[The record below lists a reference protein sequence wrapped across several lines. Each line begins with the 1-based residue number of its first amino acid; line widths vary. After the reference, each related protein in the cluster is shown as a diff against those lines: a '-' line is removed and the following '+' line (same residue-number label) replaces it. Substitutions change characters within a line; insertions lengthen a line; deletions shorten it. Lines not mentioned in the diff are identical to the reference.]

1 MRKQI
6 ILLLIICL
14 AVAANAQQ
22 YLPQDKPIFI
32 PEHDFRIGIGAKP
45 FEAANITFGD
55 GYESL
60 YVSNYF
66 DTKTYYSGARYTSNS
81 LFFEYIYQV
90 NKWFG
95 IGGSAVYLAYFNQY
109 YDGKTDQ
116 YIGENMTEHF
126 SLYPTVRFTWYRTPK
141 FSAYS
146 AFGVGQRLVF
156 SRDRVNDVETLS
168 TRSNISG
175 QITLLGFTVGRN
187 IYGFTDL
194 LTLGSQGM
202 LNVGLGYRF
211 SVPQK
216 TKKHEE
222 K

>member
-22 YLPQDKPIFI
+22 YAPQDKPIFI

-45 FEAANITFGD
+45 FEAANITFGENFD
-55 GYESL
+55 EIYS
-60 YVSNYF
+60 SSYF
-66 DTKTYYSGARYTSNS
+66 DSKTYYSGARYTSNS

-95 IGGSAVYLAYFNQY
+95 VGGSAVYLAYFNQY

-116 YIGENMTEHF
+116 YIGENMTEHV
-126 SLYPTVRFTWYRTPK
+126 SVYPTVRFTWYRTPK
-141 FSAYS
+141 FGAYS

-156 SRDRVNDVETLS
+156 SRDRVNDVETRS
-168 TRSNISG
+168 TRNNISG